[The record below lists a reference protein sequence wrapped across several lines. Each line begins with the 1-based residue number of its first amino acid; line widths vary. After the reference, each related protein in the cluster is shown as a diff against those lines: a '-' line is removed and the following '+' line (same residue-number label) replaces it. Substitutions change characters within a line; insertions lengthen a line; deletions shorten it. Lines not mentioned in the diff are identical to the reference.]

1 MDKKIKPIRKISYK
15 SGTDFKYENTKV
27 SVFPMTLTKEQI
39 FYPLLTEITTLT
51 GYDLT
56 DMRKASTR
64 SETNVRDVFIYLLNR
79 YTKLPPGTFAEDF
92 NMSKDAAYLAVHRT
106 RKVLDRYGIS
116 NLIKAGEVVYLSE
129 CIKIKK
135 MEIKELN
142 KRISQIKK

>member
-1 MDKKIKPIRKISYK
+1 
-15 SGTDFKYENTKV
+15 
-27 SVFPMTLTKEQI
+27 MTLTKEQI

-64 SETNVRDVFIYLLNR
+64 SETNVRDVFIFLLYR
-79 YTKLPPGTFAEDF
+79 YTNLMPVSLAEEL
-92 NMSKDAAYLAVHRT
+92 NMSKDGAYQAIHRT

-116 NLIKAGEVVYLSE
+116 NLVKAGEVVYLSE